1 MRDDL
6 ENPMVQ
12 GDYYALAE
20 VCGTCDGCG
29 GPIYEGDTFYLIDGA
44 PVCAECIAKA
54 RRTA

>member
-1 MRDDL
+1 MLQDL

-20 VCGTCDGCG
+20 VRDTCDGCG